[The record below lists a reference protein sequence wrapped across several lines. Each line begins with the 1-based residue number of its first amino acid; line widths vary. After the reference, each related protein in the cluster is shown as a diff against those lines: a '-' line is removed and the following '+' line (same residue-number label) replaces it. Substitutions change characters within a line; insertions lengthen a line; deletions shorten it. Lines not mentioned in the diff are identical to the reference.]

1 MGSNISGLK
10 NNMKTTLL
18 SFSDFLEVRKTKGT
32 ILGKIEN
39 RLFIQESRSRLEE
52 FQLFTKEEL
61 DNAEKSEDKYV
72 KTIHE
77 LGYEISYQMQTPKP
91 SISPKDNLGS

>member
-1 MGSNISGLK
+1 
-10 NNMKTTLL
+10 MKTTLL

-77 LGYEISYQMQTPKP
+77 LGYELVYHIRTPKP
-91 SISPKDNLGS
+91 STSPGDNLGS